1 MPENQQQSP
10 QQMPQFEHYRR
21 RKQKKN
27 NWWIPVVIVL
37 SVFALLVILVVG
49 FFTLIGSTIGSA
61 FDKEPVVVRN
71 NSILHLNMANVQ
83 EYTRATGF
91 SSFFS
96 DEKPA
101 SLRDI
106 INALK
111 AAKTDDRIKGI
122 YYEPSMVGSGFTKRM
137 EVLDAMEDFKTS
149 GKFIYAF
156 IEVGDENAYIN
167 ALPADS
173 IFMPAEGMM
182 EMNGYGVSPL
192 FFKGLAE
199 KVGVDFYVQQFED
212 FKSAGEMFSR
222 KSFSDSARLQTQV
235 LLNHRYKTLLN
246 LIEKYRGIDKE
257 TANAIFNKGLFH
269 SDEILES
276 GLIDA
281 IAPEYKIKEMMKRL
295 VKDEEDSENG
305 NSKVRLLSVSKY
317 INSNP
322 EIDAPIAATDK
333 KIAIVYGVGEIT
345 SGESNDNPFSNS
357 SGIKSGT
364 FISNLRKAAKDKN
377 VGAIIVRIDSPGGS
391 VIASDEIW
399 EELERTKEEH
409 PDVPIYA
416 SMADVAASGGF
427 YMAVGCDSIIAH
439 PTTITGSI
447 GVILSIPN
455 LSGVMNKLGVSTD
468 TLSTTDAAQFLNTS
482 IPFSKKDK
490 DKLYSLSQKIY
501 FRFLGK
507 VAEHR
512 GMPVDEL
519 RQYAKGRVWTGE
531 DAYKLGLIDKLGGLE
546 DVIDMAKA
554 RLGVSKD
561 ELVSIVEYPKTTDEI
576 EELLEK
582 LTGGSK
588 DEELEA
594 TIAQTAAKYLPYA
607 SGEASLILKA
617 MPESVRKQLF
627 YNIELLEMAQRE
639 RVLVA
644 MPNLLEI
651 K

>member
-1 MPENQQQSP
+1 MPENQQTP
-10 QQMPQFEHYRR
+10 EQQMPQFEHYKR

-61 FDKEPVVVRN
+61 FEKEPVVVRN
-71 NSILHLNMANVQ
+71 NSILYLTMANVQ
-83 EYTRATGF
+83 EYTKATGF

-101 SLRDI
+101 SLHDI

-111 AAKTDDRIKGI
+111 AAKTDERIKGI
-122 YYEPSMVGSGFTKRM
+122 YYEPSLVGSGFTKRM
-137 EVLDAMEDFKTS
+137 EVLEAMDDFKSS

-156 IEVGDENAYIN
+156 IEVGDENSYIN

-182 EMNGYGVSPL
+182 EMNGYGASPL

-199 KVGVDFYVQQFED
+199 KVGVNFYVQQFED
-212 FKSAGEMFSR
+212 FKSAGEMYSR

-235 LLNHRYKTLLN
+235 LLNHRYDTFLN
-246 LIEKYRGIDKE
+246 LLEKYRGIDKE
-257 TANAIFNKGLFH
+257 KANAFLNKGLFRA
-269 SDEILES
+269 DEILEN
-276 GLIDA
+276 GLVDA
-281 IAPEYKIKEMMKRL
+281 ILPEYKVKDMMKRL
-295 VKDEEDSENG
+295 VKEELDENG

-322 EIDAPIAATDK
+322 QIEGKVAETDK
-333 KIAIVYGVGEIT
+333 KIAIVFGSGAIT
-345 SGESNDNPFSNS
+345 SGESDDSPFSS
-357 SGIKSGT
+357 SDGIRSGT
-364 FISNLRKAAKDKN
+364 FVKNLRKAVKDDN

-399 EELERTKEEH
+399 EELKRAKEER

-455 LSGVMNKLGVSTD
+455 LSGLMDKVGVSSD
-468 TLSTTDAAQFLNTS
+468 TISTTDAAQFMNGTM
-482 IPFSKKDK
+482 PFTQKDK
-490 DKLYSLSQKIY
+490 DKLRSLSEKIY

-531 DAYKLGLIDKLGGLE
+531 DAYKHGLIDKLGGLQ
-546 DVIDMAKA
+546 DVVKMAKA
-554 RLGVSKD
+554 RLGVPED
-561 ELVSIVEYPKTTDEI
+561 ELIRIDEYPRSIDDV
-576 EELLEK
+576 EELIEK

-588 DEELEA
+588 DEELDV
-594 TIAQTAAKYLPYA
+594 TIAKTAAKYLPYA
-607 SGEASLILKA
+607 NSETALILKS
-617 MPESVRKQLF
+617 MPPNVRKQLF
-627 YNIELLEMAQRE
+627 YNIELLEMTQKE
-639 RVLVA
+639 NVLVA

-651 K
+651 E

>member
-1 MPENQQQSP
+1 MPENQQTP
-10 QQMPQFEHYRR
+10 EQQMPQYEHYRR

-27 NWWIPVVIVL
+27 NWWIPVVIIL

-49 FFTLIGSTIGSA
+49 FFSLLSTTLTSA
-61 FDKEPVVVRN
+61 FDKEEVVVRN
-71 NSILHLNMANVQ
+71 NSILHLTMANVQ
-83 EYTRATGF
+83 EYTKATGF

-101 SLRDI
+101 SLHDI

-122 YYEPSMVGSGFTKRM
+122 YYEPSLVGSGFTKRM
-137 EVLDAMEDFKTS
+137 EVLEAMEDFKSS

-156 IEVGDENAYIN
+156 IEVGDENSYIN

-182 EMNGYGVSPL
+182 EMNGYGASPL

-212 FKSAGEMFSR
+212 FKSAGEMYSR

-235 LLNHRYKTLLN
+235 LLNHRYETFLN
-246 LIEKYRGIDKE
+246 LLEKYRGIDKQ
-257 TANAIFNKGLFH
+257 TANDFLNKGLFH
-269 SDEILES
+269 ADEILAN
-276 GLIDA
+276 GLVDA
-281 IAPEYKIKEMMKRL
+281 IVPEYKVKDMMKQL
-295 VKDEEDSENG
+295 VKEENAEDG

-317 INSNP
+317 INSHP
-322 EIDAPIAATDK
+322 RIEGVVAETDK
-333 KIAIVYGVGEIT
+333 KIAIVFGSGAIS
-345 SGESNDNPFSNS
+345 SGESDESPFSS
-357 SGIKSGT
+357 SDGIRSGT
-364 FISNLRKAAKDKN
+364 FVKNLRKAVKDDN
-377 VGAIIVRIDSPGGS
+377 VAAIIVRIDSPGGS

-399 EELERTKEEH
+399 EELKRAKEER

-455 LSGVMNKLGVSTD
+455 LSGLMDKVGVSSD
-468 TLSTTDAAQFLNTS
+468 TISTTDAAQFLNGTM
-482 IPFSKKDK
+482 PFSKKDK
-490 DKLYSLSQKIY
+490 DKLRQVSEKIY

-531 DAYKLGLIDKLGGLE
+531 DAHRLGLIDKLGGLQ
-546 DVIDMAKA
+546 DVINMAKD
-554 RLGVSKD
+554 RIGISRD
-561 ELVSIVEYPKTTDEI
+561 ELISIVEYPRAIDDV
-576 EELLEK
+576 EELIQK

-588 DEELEA
+588 DEELE
-594 TIAQTAAKYLPYA
+594 TSIAKTAAKYLPYA
-607 SGEASLILKA
+607 NSETSLILKS
-617 MPESVRKQLF
+617 MPESTRKQLF
-627 YNIELLEMAQRE
+627 YNIELLELARKE
-639 RVLVA
+639 NVLVA
-644 MPNLLEI
+644 MPSLLEI
-651 K
+651 E

>member
-1 MPENQQQSP
+1 MSDNQQNP
-10 QQMPQFEHYRR
+10 QAQMPQYEHYQR

-61 FDKEPVVVRN
+61 FEKEPVVVRN
-71 NSILHLNMANVQ
+71 NSILHLSMANVQ

-91 SSFFS
+91 SAFFS

-106 INALK
+106 INALI

-122 YYEPSMVGSGFTKRM
+122 YYEPSLVGSGFTKRI
-137 EVLDAMEDFKTS
+137 EVLDALEDFKKS

-173 IFMPAEGMM
+173 IFMPAEGML
-182 EMNGYGVSPL
+182 EMNGYGSSPL

-212 FKSAGEMFSR
+212 FKSAGEMYSR

-235 LLNHRYKTLLN
+235 LLNHRYQTLLN

-257 TANAIFNKGLFH
+257 TLNSLFNKGLFNA
-269 SDEILES
+269 DDILQA

-281 IAPEYKIKEMMKRL
+281 IAPEYRVKDMMKNL
-295 VKDEEDSENG
+295 VKDGESEDNK
-305 NSKVRLLSVSKY
+305 NSKVRLLSISKY
-317 INSNP
+317 INSSP
-322 EIDAPIAATDK
+322 KIEGKVAETDK
-333 KIAIVYGVGEIT
+333 KIAIVYGSGAIT
-345 SGESNDNPFSNS
+345 SGESDDNPFSS
-357 SGIKSGT
+357 SDGIKSGT
-364 FISNLRKAAKDKN
+364 FIKNLRKAAEDDN
-377 VGAIIVRIDSPGGS
+377 VAAIIVRIDSPGGS

-399 EELERTKEEH
+399 EELKRTKVKR

-455 LSGVMNKLGVSTD
+455 LSGLMNNLGVSSD
-468 TLSTTDAAQFLNTS
+468 TISTTNSAQFLNGTM
-482 IPFSKKDK
+482 PFSQTDK
-490 DKLYSLSQKIY
+490 DKLYSMSQKIY

-507 VAEHR
+507 VAQHR
-512 GMPVDEL
+512 NMPVDEL

-531 DAYKLGLIDKLGGLE
+531 DAFKLGLIDKLGGLQ
-546 DVIDMAKA
+546 DVINMAKA
-554 RLGVSKD
+554 RIGVPIN
-561 ELVSIVEYPKTTDEI
+561 ELVTIEEYPRSTDDV
-576 EELLEK
+576 EELLQK

-588 DEELEA
+588 EEELEA
-594 TIAQTAAKYLPYA
+594 SLAQTVAKYLPYA
-607 SGEASLILKA
+607 NSETGLILKA
-617 MPESVRKQLF
+617 MPAPIRKQLF
-627 YNIELLEMAQRE
+627 YNIELLEMAQKE
-639 RVLVA
+639 KVLVA
-644 MPNLLEI
+644 MPSLLEI
-651 K
+651 Q

>member
-1 MPENQQQSP
+1 MPENQQTP
-10 QQMPQFEHYRR
+10 QQPMPQYEHYKR

-27 NWWIPVVIVL
+27 NWWIPVVILL

-49 FFTLIGSTIGSA
+49 FFALIGSTLGSA
-61 FDKEPVVVRN
+61 FEKEEVVVRD
-71 NSILHLNMANVQ
+71 NSILYLNMANVQ
-83 EYTRATGF
+83 EYTKATGF

-101 SLRDI
+101 SLHDI
-106 INALK
+106 INALR

-122 YYEPSMVGSGFTKRM
+122 YYEPSLVGSGFTKRM
-137 EVLDAMEDFKTS
+137 EVLDAMDDFKTS

-156 IEVGDENAYIN
+156 IEVGDENSYIN

-173 IFMPAEGMM
+173 IFMPAEGML
-182 EMNGYGVSPL
+182 EMNGYGAAPL

-212 FKSAGEMFSR
+212 FKSAGEMYSR

-235 LLNHRYKTLLN
+235 LLNHRYNTFLN

-257 TANAIFNKGLFH
+257 TANAFLNQGLFH
-269 SDEILES
+269 SSEILEH

-281 IAPEYKIKEMMKRL
+281 IVPEYKVKDMMKSL
-295 VKDEEDSENG
+295 VKDEEPENV

-322 EIDAPIAATDK
+322 RIEGKHAETDK
-333 KIAIVYGVGEIT
+333 KIAIVFGSGAIT
-345 SGESNDNPFSNS
+345 SGESDDSPFSTS
-357 SGIKSGT
+357 DGIKSGS
-364 FISNLRKAAKDKN
+364 FVKNLRKAVKDDN

-399 EELERTKEEH
+399 EELKRAKEER

-455 LSGVMNKLGVSTD
+455 LSGLMENIGVSSD
-468 TLSTTDAAQFLNTS
+468 TLSTTDAAQFMNATM
-482 IPFSKKDK
+482 PFSQKDK
-490 DKLYSLSQKIY
+490 DKLRKMSEKIY

-512 GMPVDEL
+512 GMPVDQL
-519 RQYAKGRVWTGE
+519 RQYAKGRVWIGE
-531 DAYKLGLIDKLGGLE
+531 DAYKLGLIDKLGGLQ
-546 DVIDMAKA
+546 DVINMAKA
-554 RLGVSKD
+554 RLGVPED
-561 ELVSIVEYPKTTDEI
+561 ELVSIVEYPRSVDDV
-576 EELLEK
+576 EELIQR

-594 TIAQTAAKYLPYA
+594 SIAQVAAKYLPYA
-607 SGEASLILKA
+607 NSETGLILKA
-617 MPESVRKQLF
+617 MPASVRKQLF
-627 YNIELLEMAQRE
+627 YNIELLEMTQKE
-639 RVLVA
+639 NVLVA

-651 K
+651 E